1 MKELPFYMNDA
12 MKEVVFCVSKY
23 INKSMDLWAEPGYRC
38 GPRVKTLGTL
48 PNEPSSSPEV
58 QYNGR
63 WSAHGRL
70 LQSFLLSILNYF
82 EEFLFLKSYNMTDTI

>member
-1 MKELPFYMNDA
+1 MKDA

-23 INKSMDLWAEPGYRC
+23 HINISMDLWAEPGC
-38 GPRVKTLGTL
+38 GPRAETLGTL

-63 WSAHGRL
+63 WSAHGRYL
-70 LQSFLLSILNYF
+70 LIQTFLLSVLNYF